1 MIIQSKMVTSSAI
14 ISESLKVWGVA
25 MPPTRGML
33 SVVHTQPMI
42 YSSASSLA
50 DRSRVWVGRSIDPDV
65 ETMMQRHYG
74 PSVGASAV
82 VVAARHSTGYA
93 HDVPDTI
100 GTDS

>member
-1 MIIQSKMVTSSAI
+1 
-14 ISESLKVWGVA
+14 
-25 MPPTRGML
+25 
-33 SVVHTQPMI
+33 MI
-42 YSSASSLA
+42 YSPASSLA

-100 GTDS
+100 GTDSCIMWARSCQGSLTASAYRTRSNKS